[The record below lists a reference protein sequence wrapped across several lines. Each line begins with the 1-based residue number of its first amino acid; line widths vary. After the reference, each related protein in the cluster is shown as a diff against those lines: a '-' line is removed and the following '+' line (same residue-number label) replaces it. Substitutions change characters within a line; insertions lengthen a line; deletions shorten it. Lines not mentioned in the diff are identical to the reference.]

1 MLRGI
6 LDSSPEYITIISDLL
21 VPIWKANTTTRV
33 ICCDLHSVLVLK
45 SQEGT
50 QNIIY
55 GHFPLPSLA
64 AAKVILAAY
73 FIPPLFAMEY
83 LLEPELFQS
92 YGSVGPL
99 LPLSSVPVLP
109 DDVVFS
115 SHCRQL
121 DFDYPLIYNSEAYRN
136 RFYRWKQ
143 YMFNVVKSYIF
154 ANGEMLHGTTN
165 EFARLNPLL
174 RPYYPALLPP
184 RATIQFFKKYRRS
197 NPLRQLSSRLDQSS
211 SFTIRIIKE
220 LSKDEEPRPCRTY
233 TCQLVSTDNSASFQ
247 HMPVLCL
254 KLYDDRFLSLQSIG
268 SWVTAEDLVRNE
280 IAVYQKLDFMQGS
293 MLPYFY
299 GAHLVSQS
307 LSWLY

>member
-21 VPIWKANTTTRV
+21 VPIWKANTTTQV

-50 QNIIY
+50 QNIIC

-73 FIPPLFAMEY
+73 FIPSLFAMEY

-115 SHCRQL
+115 SHC
-121 DFDYPLIYNSEAYRN
+121 
-136 RFYRWKQ
+136 
-143 YMFNVVKSYIF
+143 
-154 ANGEMLHGTTN
+154 
-165 EFARLNPLL
+165 
-174 RPYYPALLPP
+174 
-184 RATIQFFKKYRRS
+184 
-197 NPLRQLSSRLDQSS
+197 
-211 SFTIRIIKE
+211 
-220 LSKDEEPRPCRTY
+220 
-233 TCQLVSTDNSASFQ
+233 
-247 HMPVLCL
+247 
-254 KLYDDRFLSLQSIG
+254 
-268 SWVTAEDLVRNE
+268 
-280 IAVYQKLDFMQGS
+280 
-293 MLPYFY
+293 
-299 GAHLVSQS
+299 
-307 LSWLY
+307 